1 MGVVAMASQFR
12 DEGRS
17 SVDLS
22 EGREDVVNL

>member
-1 MGVVAMASQFR
+1 MGVVAMASQFG

-22 EGREDVVNL
+22 EESEDRVNL